1 MGIRGMLVVMEENM
15 ETTLQGMGSCTA
27 PILRHPKE
35 KKMGWQ
41 LRSR

>member
-1 MGIRGMLVVMEENM
+1 MGIRGMLAVMEKSM

-27 PILRHPKE
+27 PILRYPKE

-41 LRSR
+41 LGSR